1 MLNETNQIL
10 RENFKLKNK
19 HFKYDNKK
27 IFIRL
32 CKAMP
37 SFEPLKPI
45 GIMFL

>member
-19 HFKYDNKK
+19 PFKYDNKK
-27 IFIRL
+27 IVIRL
-32 CKAMP
+32 RKAMP

>member
-19 HFKYDNKK
+19 PFKYDNKK
-27 IFIRL
+27 FAIRL
-32 CKAMP
+32 RKAIP

-45 GIMFL
+45 GITFL